1 MAIPLCQ
8 LCREEKKLIKAHMI
22 PEFMYQD
29 SYEDGKMLEF
39 LGIDLKD
46 ADEGKV
52 KYRRKGIYD
61 NSILCKDCD
70 NGILNVFDN
79 YAARVLYGYAK
90 STIIIKV
97 LNFSK
102 IYAKFSQ
109 LYIACK
115 RSNS

>member
-8 LCREEKKLIKAHMI
+8 LCREEKKLIKAHII

-79 YAARVLYGYAK
+79 YAARVLYGYEK
-90 STIIIKV
+90 SNITI
-97 LNFSK
+97 
-102 IYAKFSQ
+102 KFYKQEDGLEYRVGKPVDYS
-109 LYIACK
+109 LF
-115 RSNS
+115 NT